1 MSVGLTQPIC
11 MEMAL
16 SLLILPGVLCTNWLV
31 VYQDVCAVRGSS
43 VVIFCTYHYPE
54 MVVNKN
60 LTVEK
65 VMWSQGRKQF
75 FDGPFIIDSNNRT
88 HTGTKFE
95 YVGNKVHNC
104 SLQIHQVEQRDSGE
118 YAFRF
123 ETNNG
128 GKWTGSNG
136 AKVNISELIISMTT
150 PKVHEPIKEG
160 DCVNLT
166 CMNNCSSAVMWFRNG
181 KPLQEESS
189 TLYLCDIS
197 FQDSGNYSCSPK
209 HYNRPLS
216 EVIRVNVE
224 YGPRNPSVSVWPS
237 SEVLEGSD
245 VTLTCSSNANP
256 TLNYTWFKIDG
267 ESCLEMVSQAEL
279 QLNVTHTGNSGKY
292 FCVVSNKHGRQN
304 STILSLKV
312 KDHAKG
318 MAAVTLTILI
328 AVLAVVPM
336 IVILPMVAW
345 HLVAH
350 RKKTT
355 APKSDTEENTQTT
368 EAHVTSHTSDCSL
381 TEERREEEPSQQ
393 DEVIYTTV
401 HTNTKQRANIQQQ
414 NEEATPIYSS
424 IWEQQAKEDLYSVVS
439 RPTPRGKQAQD
450 DPVIYSAAIRTT
462 PFSELKHHHGIAP

>member
-11 MEMAL
+11 MEIAL
-16 SLLILPGVLCTNWLV
+16 ALLILPGVLCTDWLV
-31 VYQDVCAVRGSS
+31 AYQPKEICAVRGSS
-43 VVIFCTYHYPE
+43 VVISCTFHYPE
-54 MVVNKN
+54 KLDNKN

-75 FDGPFIIDSNNRT
+75 FDGPFITESNNRT
-88 HTGTKFE
+88 HTSTKFE

-128 GKWTGSNG
+128 NWTGKN
-136 AKVNISELIISMTT
+136 ATNVNVS
-150 PKVHEPIKEG
+150 
-160 DCVNLT
+160 
-166 CMNNCSSAVMWFRNG
+166 VMWFKNR

-189 TLYLCDIS
+189 TLYLRDIS

-224 YGPRNPSVSVWPS
+224 YGPRNTSVSVWPS

-256 TLNYTWFKIDG
+256 TLNYTWYKIDG
-267 ESCLEMVSQAEL
+267 DSCLEMVYQAEL
-279 QLNVTHTGNSGKY
+279 QFNVTLTGNSGKY

-318 MAAVTLTILI
+318 MVAVTLTILI

-336 IVILPMVAW
+336 IVIVPMVAW

-355 APKSDTEENTQTT
+355 APKPHTEENRQTT
-368 EAHVTSHTSDCSL
+368 EVHVTSLTSDCSL
-381 TEERREEEPSQQ
+381 TEEWREEEPSQQ
-393 DEVIYTTV
+393 EDVSYTTV
-401 HTNTKQRANIQQQ
+401 HINTKQRANIEQQ
-414 NEEATPIYSS
+414 NEETTAIYSS

-450 DPVIYSAAIRTT
+450 DPVIYSTVFRQ
-462 PFSELKHHHGIAP
+462 

>member
-11 MEMAL
+11 MEIAL
-16 SLLILPGVLCTNWLV
+16 ALLILPGVLCTDWLV
-31 VYQDVCAVRGSS
+31 TYQPKEICAVRGSS
-43 VVIFCTYHYPE
+43 VVISCTFHYPDKLD
-54 MVVNKN
+54 NKN

-75 FDGPFIIDSNNRT
+75 FDGPFITESNNRT

-128 GKWTGSNG
+128 NWTGKN
-136 AKVNISELIISMTT
+136 ATNVNVSI
-150 PKVHEPIKEG
+150 
-160 DCVNLT
+160 
-166 CMNNCSSAVMWFRNG
+166 MWFKNRT
-181 KPLQEESS
+181 PLQEESS
-189 TLYLCDIS
+189 TLYLRDIS

-224 YGPRNPSVSVWPS
+224 YGPRNTSISVWPS

-267 ESCLEMVSQAEL
+267 DSCLEMVYQAEL
-279 QLNVTHTGNSGKY
+279 QFNVILTGNSGKY

-318 MAAVTLTILI
+318 VVAVTLTILI

-336 IVILPMVAW
+336 IVIVPMVAW

-355 APKSDTEENTQTT
+355 APKPHTEENTQTT
-368 EAHVTSHTSDCSL
+368 EAHVTSLTSDCSL
-381 TEERREEEPSQQ
+381 TEEWREEEPSQQ
-393 DEVIYTTV
+393 EDVSYTTV
-401 HTNTKQRANIQQQ
+401 HINTKQRANIEQQ
-414 NEEATPIYSS
+414 NEETTAIYSS

-439 RPTPRGKQAQD
+439 RPTPRGKQA
-450 DPVIYSAAIRTT
+450 
-462 PFSELKHHHGIAP
+462 

>member
-11 MEMAL
+11 MEIAL
-16 SLLILPGVLCTNWLV
+16 ALLILPGVLCTDWLV
-31 VYQDVCAVRGSS
+31 TYQPKEICAVRGSS
-43 VVIFCTYHYPE
+43 VVISCTFHYPDKLD
-54 MVVNKN
+54 NKN

-75 FDGPFIIDSNNRT
+75 FDGPFITESNNRT

-128 GKWTGSNG
+128 NWTGKN
-136 AKVNISELIISMTT
+136 ATNVNVST
-150 PKVHEPIKEG
+150 
-160 DCVNLT
+160 
-166 CMNNCSSAVMWFRNG
+166 VMWFKNRT
-181 KPLQEESS
+181 PLQEESS
-189 TLYLCDIS
+189 TLYLRDIS

-224 YGPRNPSVSVWPS
+224 YGPRNTSISVWPS

-267 ESCLEMVSQAEL
+267 DSCLEMVYQAEL
-279 QLNVTHTGNSGKY
+279 QFNVILTGNSGKY

-318 MAAVTLTILI
+318 VVAVTLTILI

-336 IVILPMVAW
+336 IVIVPMVAW

-355 APKSDTEENTQTT
+355 APKPHTEENTQTT
-368 EAHVTSHTSDCSL
+368 EAHVTSLTSDCSL
-381 TEERREEEPSQQ
+381 TEEWREEEPSQQ
-393 DEVIYTTV
+393 EDVSYTTV
-401 HTNTKQRANIQQQ
+401 HINTKQRANIEQQ
-414 NEEATPIYSS
+414 NEETTAIYSS

-439 RPTPRGKQAQD
+439 RPTPRGKQA
-450 DPVIYSAAIRTT
+450 
-462 PFSELKHHHGIAP
+462 

>member
-11 MEMAL
+11 MEIAL
-16 SLLILPGVLCTNWLV
+16 ALLILPGVLCTDWLV
-31 VYQDVCAVRGSS
+31 AYQPKEICAVRGSS
-43 VVIFCTYHYPE
+43 VVISCTFHYPE
-54 MVVNKN
+54 KLDNKN

-65 VMWSQGRKQF
+65 VMWSRGRKQF
-75 FDGPFIIDSNNRT
+75 FDGPFITESNNTT
-88 HTGTKFE
+88 HTATKFE

-128 GKWTGSNG
+128 NWTGKN
-136 AKVNISELIISMTT
+136 ATNVNVSELFISMTT
-150 PKVHEPIKEG
+150 PKVGEPIKEG

-166 CMNNCSSAVMWFRNG
+166 CMYNCSSAVMWFKNR
-181 KPLQEESS
+181 KALQEESS
-189 TLYLCDIS
+189 TLYLRNIS

-224 YGPRNPSVSVWPS
+224 YGPRNTSVSVWPS
-237 SEVLEGSD
+237 SEVVEGSD

-267 ESCLEMVSQAEL
+267 DSCLEMVYQAEL
-279 QLNVTHTGNSGKY
+279 QFNVTLTGNSGKY

-318 MAAVTLTILI
+318 VVAVTLTILI
-328 AVLAVVPM
+328 AVLAVVTM
-336 IVILPMVAW
+336 IVIVPMVAW

-355 APKSDTEENTQTT
+355 APKPDTEENTQTT
-368 EAHVTSHTSDCSL
+368 DAHVTSLTSDCSL
-381 TEERREEEPSQQ
+381 TEEWREEEPSQQ
-393 DEVIYTTV
+393 EDVSYTTV
-401 HTNTKQRANIQQQ
+401 HINSKQRANIEQQ
-414 NEEATPIYSS
+414 NEETTAIYSS

-450 DPVIYSAAIRTT
+450 DPVIYSTVFRQ
-462 PFSELKHHHGIAP
+462 

>member
-1 MSVGLTQPIC
+1 
-11 MEMAL
+11 MAL
-16 SLLILPGVLCTNWLV
+16 ALLILPGVWCTSWLV
-31 VYQDVCAVRGSS
+31 LYQDVCAVRGSS
-43 VVIFCTYHYPE
+43 VVILCTYHYPE
-54 MVVNKN
+54 TLVNKN

-65 VMWSQGRKQF
+65 VMWSHGRKQF

-88 HTGTKFE
+88 HTATKFE

-104 SLQIHQVEQRDSGE
+104 TLQIHQVEQSDSGE

-150 PKVHEPIKEG
+150 PKVHGPIKEG

-209 HYNRPLS
+209 KVLS
-216 EVIRVNVE
+216 TNS
-224 YGPRNPSVSVWPS
+224 PRNTSVSVWPS

-267 ESCLEMVSQAEL
+267 DSCLEMVSQAEL
-279 QLNVTHTGNSGKY
+279 QFNVTHTGNSGKY

-312 KDHAKG
+312 KAL
-318 MAAVTLTILI
+318 TLLI
-328 AVLAVVPM
+328 ASLLRKNVFTM
-336 IVILPMVAW
+336 TVI
-345 HLVAH
+345 
-350 RKKTT
+350 
-355 APKSDTEENTQTT
+355 
-368 EAHVTSHTSDCSL
+368 CGCL
-381 TEERREEEPSQQ
+381 T
-393 DEVIYTTV
+393 
-401 HTNTKQRANIQQQ
+401 
-414 NEEATPIYSS
+414 
-424 IWEQQAKEDLYSVVS
+424 
-439 RPTPRGKQAQD
+439 
-450 DPVIYSAAIRTT
+450 
-462 PFSELKHHHGIAP
+462 

>member
-11 MEMAL
+11 MEIAL
-16 SLLILPGVLCTNWLV
+16 ALLILPGVLCTDWLV
-31 VYQDVCAVRGSS
+31 AYQPKEICAVRGSS
-43 VVIFCTYHYPE
+43 VVISCTFHYPE
-54 MVVNKN
+54 KLDNKN

-75 FDGPFIIDSNNRT
+75 FDGPFITESNNRT

-95 YVGNKVHNC
+95 YVGNTVHNC

-128 GKWTGSNG
+128 NWTGKN
-136 AKVNISELIISMTT
+136 ATNVNVS
-150 PKVHEPIKEG
+150 
-160 DCVNLT
+160 
-166 CMNNCSSAVMWFRNG
+166 VMWFKNR

-189 TLYLCDIS
+189 TLYLRDIS

-216 EVIRVNVE
+216 DVIRVNVE
-224 YGPRNPSVSVWPS
+224 YGPRNTSVSVWPS

-267 ESCLEMVSQAEL
+267 DSCLEMVYQAEL
-279 QLNVTHTGNSGKY
+279 QFNVTLTGNSGKY
-292 FCVVSNKHGRQN
+292 FCVVSNEHGRQN

-318 MAAVTLTILI
+318 MVAVTLTILI

-336 IVILPMVAW
+336 IVIVPMVAW

-355 APKSDTEENTQTT
+355 APKPHTEENRQTT
-368 EAHVTSHTSDCSL
+368 EVHVTSLTSDCSL
-381 TEERREEEPSQQ
+381 TEEWREEEPSQQ
-393 DEVIYTTV
+393 EDVSYTTV
-401 HTNTKQRANIQQQ
+401 HINTKQRANIEQQK
-414 NEEATPIYSS
+414 EETTAIS
-424 IWEQQAKEDLYSVVS
+424 IWDQQAKEDLYSVVS

-450 DPVIYSAAIRTT
+450 DPVIYSTVFRQ
-462 PFSELKHHHGIAP
+462 